1 MFDLQVCRICLRDER
16 KFYKMDKY
24 FLKKYY
30 EEIMALP
37 IEKVD
42 GLPQY
47 FCYQCAATLYKFHLF
62 KEKCHYSHKAL
73 TDMLW
78 NGKVTQSAVNR
89 IKAKQNPKLM
99 YGTLEV
105 VKRNKRVN
113 TLILKHTY
121 DEEEDS
127 NDIKGIDAIDYS
139 DHSYMDSE
147 CISDNVDN
155 IEHVEPEPELV
166 LAVDNADNTEIFP
179 ATENDV
185 IESDPPK
192 VEKVT
197 KKKSKQSKMLKEN
210 KMSKTRQTR
219 RRKMGKKKKNEETD
233 SDDEVLANKKRSNAA
248 SERKNVEF
256 TKAKGGKPKVL
267 KFLDSGF
274 WKKSFLTDEEAMA
287 EFQAKAQDRKYLRA
301 AFKCTDCYRGFSQ
314 KSMLERHIPLKHG
327 EALGPLVCRFCKCRF
342 RTAYFLNKH
351 MRLHYTKFECLRCNL
366 VCNIDKSAL
375 FHEEYHN
382 GVIRKCP
389 HCDKEFK
396 HMSTFYTH
404 LRTHRSKHMCPRCGE
419 SFVSELG
426 LYLHQKVKH
435 ITDSG
440 NIDVEGNTYC
450 DVCKIKF
457 ETTEAYDRHLLHSA
471 MHTEDKLLED
481 DTAMKEIMKDDVDM
495 DIKDCEEIQNSE
507 ELYTRKTRVEKTL
520 SAVRKRN
527 LNKAPAKVAKKPTT
541 CQHCG
546 KHFESQSA
554 CMKHHHAE
562 HPRKP
567 FYSPKD
573 RVICEIC
580 GASLAPS
587 SVPAHLNQHTRRKMY
602 TCDTCGRS
610 FTTNNMLR
618 NHIVTHT
625 GERNHACNICGKRFA
640 QSGSLS
646 LHHRTVH
653 LKQPYPKRN
662 RRKRI
667 EVPNTEA
674 GPFGGKE
681 EYRVWKH
688 YFDNSTYSNS

>member
-1 MFDLQVCRICLRDER
+1 MFDLQVCRICLRGES
-16 KFYKMDKY
+16 KYFKIDKY
-24 FLKKYY
+24 FLMKYY
-30 EEIMALP
+30 EEIMTVP
-37 IEKVD
+37 VEKAE

-47 FCYQCAATLYKFHLF
+47 FCYECAATLHKFHRF
-62 KEKCHYSHKAL
+62 REKCYYSHNAL

-78 NGKVTQSAVNR
+78 KGKITQSAISSFR
-89 IKAKQNPKLM
+89 EKQSQKLK
-99 YGTLEV
+99 YGTLDIL
-105 VKRNKRVN
+105 KRNKRVN
-113 TLILKHTY
+113 TYIIKHDY
-121 DEEEDS
+121 VEDEYSNETKENNEE
-127 NDIKGIDAIDYS
+127 NDYS
-139 DHSYMDSE
+139 DHSFTDSE
-147 CISDNVDN
+147 SIGEKVEK
-155 IEHVEPEPELV
+155 IEETKPEPDLV
-166 LAVDNADNTEIFP
+166 LAVDNDVIFP
-179 ATENDV
+179 SACN
-185 IESDPPK
+185 IETIDTDPPK
-192 VEKVT
+192 EEETPKQKT
-197 KKKSKQSKMLKEN
+197 KQSKAN
-210 KMSKTRQTR
+210 KQPKLSKPRQTR
-219 RRKMGKKKKNEETD
+219 RRKAAKKKNEEID
-233 SDDEVLANKKRSNAA
+233 SDDEVLANKKKSNIAL
-248 SERKNVEF
+248 ERKNVEF

-267 KFLDSGF
+267 KFLESGF
-274 WKKSFLTDEEAMA
+274 WKKSFLTDDEAMV

-301 AFKCTDCYRGFSQ
+301 AYKCTDCFRGFSQ
-314 KSMLERHIPLKHG
+314 KSMLDRHIPLKHG
-327 EALGPLVCRFCKCRF
+327 EALGPLICRFCKCRF
-342 RTAYFLNKH
+342 KTAYFLNKH
-351 MRLHYTKFECLRCNL
+351 MRLHYNKFECLRCNL

-440 NIDVEGNTYC
+440 TVEVDGSTYC

-481 DTAMKEIMKDDVDM
+481 ETAMNEIMKDDADL
-495 DIKDCEEIQNSE
+495 DIKDCEESQNTE

-527 LNKAPAKVAKKPTT
+527 LNKAPVKVAKKPTT

-580 GASLAPS
+580 GTSLAPS

-662 RRKRI
+662 RRKRL

-688 YFDNSTYSNS
+688 YFDNSAYTNS